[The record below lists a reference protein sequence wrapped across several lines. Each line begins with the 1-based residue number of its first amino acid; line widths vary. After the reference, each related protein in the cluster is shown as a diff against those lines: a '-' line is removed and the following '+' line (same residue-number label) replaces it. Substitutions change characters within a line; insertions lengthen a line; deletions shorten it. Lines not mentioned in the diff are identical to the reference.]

1 MVWFVDQETPAKEI
15 SSSLHFQDNQIMKH
29 SSLASCKHLMETEE
43 HKSNSKSLK
52 KCLHGESKELSH
64 TYMEKSGEGGWPP
77 LLSLELHIN
86 PWRGNSLLLRKEN
99 FDL

>member
-1 MVWFVDQETPAKEI
+1 
-15 SSSLHFQDNQIMKH
+15 MKH

-64 TYMEKSGEGGWPP
+64 TYMEKSGGG
-77 LLSLELHIN
+77 
-86 PWRGNSLLLRKEN
+86 G
-99 FDL
+99 